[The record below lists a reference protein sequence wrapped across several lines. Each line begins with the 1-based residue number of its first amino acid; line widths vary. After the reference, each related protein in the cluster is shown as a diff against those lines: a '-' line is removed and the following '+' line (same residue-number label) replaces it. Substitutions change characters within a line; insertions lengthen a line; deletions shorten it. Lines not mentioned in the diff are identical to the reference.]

1 MSTNRSFLTS
11 RMLAG
16 LLFAGVVVL
25 GILATSASA
34 SHFRGG
40 DINYAQT
47 GSPTSTSA
55 DFQSTQSYR
64 CTFYFI
70 SCPAVGATVNV
81 QGVNYGDATGST
93 GASVILA
100 SNPAE
105 DSFTARQTSSH
116 TYANQTRRAADLASN
131 ATLSTLLN
139 NANASYRLFTDVNL
153 GQDSQSPRTSV
164 PPVVN
169 VGSSG
174 VQTFVVAASDPGGQ
188 TLRWRLATN
197 AETQGTQSNPSDFSI
212 SPSTG
217 VASFDTTGKT
227 MGLYHAS
234 VVIEALAGGSVVSA
248 THVTFLVRVGAG
260 PGNLAPEYV
269 APTPAD
275 GSIFVVAPGTN
286 LSIALRA
293 TDPDAGDNVDIV
305 PGPLPAG
312 ATLND
317 TPANPVNGTFS
328 FTPTAAQNGQDFIV
342 NFTAQDGKTGS
353 DLRSYTVQVR
363 ASNAAPTVTIIR
375 PVDGAVYTVG
385 QNVTASFGCAD
396 SDGTVVTC
404 VGTVGDGQPIDTATS
419 GSSRS
424 RSRRPITTGRRG
436 RALSAIAS
444 TRGRR

>member
-1 MSTNRSFLTS
+1 M
-11 RMLAG
+11 
-16 LLFAGVVVL
+16 
-25 GILATSASA
+25 
-34 SHFRGG
+34 
-40 DINYAQT
+40 
-47 GSPTSTSA
+47 
-55 DFQSTQSYR
+55 
-64 CTFYFI
+64 
-70 SCPAVGATVNV
+70 

-164 PPVVN
+164 PPFN

-217 VASFDTTGKT
+217 VASFDTTGKP

-269 APTPAD
+269 AP
-275 GSIFVVAPGTN
+275 N

-293 TDPDAGDNVDIV
+293 TDPDGRIV
-305 PGPLPAG
+305 TSSPGPSGGGDVERHPGQPGERDVL
-312 ATLND
+312 
-317 TPANPVNGTFS
+317 VH
-328 FTPTAAQNGQDFIV
+328 PTAAQNGH
-342 NFTAQDGKTGS
+342 
-353 DLRSYTVQVR
+353 
-363 ASNAAPTVTIIR
+363 
-375 PVDGAVYTVG
+375 
-385 QNVTASFGCAD
+385 
-396 SDGTVVTC
+396 
-404 VGTVGDGQPIDTATS
+404 
-419 GSSRS
+419 SS
-424 RSRRPITTGRRG
+424 
-436 RALSAIAS
+436 
-444 TRGRR
+444 